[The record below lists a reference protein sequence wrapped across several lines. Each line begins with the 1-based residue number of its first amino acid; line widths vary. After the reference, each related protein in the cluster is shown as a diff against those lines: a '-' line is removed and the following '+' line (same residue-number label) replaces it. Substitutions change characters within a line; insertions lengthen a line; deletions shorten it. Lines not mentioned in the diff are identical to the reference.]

1 MTNPIAPT
9 AGIPTTSQN
18 QPQPILVN
26 RSAKIPRTNLRKRCR
41 KTGRSRLPATNDT
54 ESSTQSPQF
63 PRLRFTPDAWGEWL
77 FLRDR
82 GPTEIGAFGLSDRAD
97 PLRIV
102 RLIVPRQY
110 CTEISVRF
118 DDESLADEFENLAE
132 AGYSPLQFARVW
144 LHTHPG
150 DSATPSF
157 VDEETFAK
165 RFSDPDWAVMGI
177 LARSGASYARLC
189 WNAVPQ
195 FEIELA
201 VEVDFGGEFGGSRCD
216 DWDNL
221 YRERVIP
228 ERWFSHSLADEV
240 ADPWWIEAAERGSYE
255 IF

>member
-1 MTNPIAPT
+1 
-9 AGIPTTSQN
+9 
-18 QPQPILVN
+18 
-26 RSAKIPRTNLRKRCR
+26 
-41 KTGRSRLPATNDT
+41 
-54 ESSTQSPQF
+54 
-63 PRLRFTPDAWGEWL
+63 
-77 FLRDR
+77 
-82 GPTEIGAFGLSDRAD
+82 
-97 PLRIV
+97 LRIV

-150 DSATPSF
+150 DSAHPSLL
-157 VDEETFAK
+157 DEETFARK
-165 RFSDPDWAVMGI
+165 FSDPDWAVMGI
-177 LARSGASYARLC
+177 LARSGASYARLR

-201 VEVDFGGEFGGSRCD
+201 VEVDFEGEFGGSRRD
-216 DWDNL
+216 DWDAL

-228 ERWFSHSLADEV
+228 ERWFSYSPADEFMES
-240 ADPWWIEAAERGSYE
+240 WWIEAAERGGDE